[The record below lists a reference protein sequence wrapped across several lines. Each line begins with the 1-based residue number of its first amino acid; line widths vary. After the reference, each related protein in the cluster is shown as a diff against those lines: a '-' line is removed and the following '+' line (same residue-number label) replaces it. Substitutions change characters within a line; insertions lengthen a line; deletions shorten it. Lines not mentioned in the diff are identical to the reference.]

1 MPDVPRRALFLA
13 TICLTYLFPDSFSSR
28 AAVAQALKEQT
39 SRAADARPA
48 KLVKTTVTYR
58 EVDGHEILADVHRS
72 AGDEIKPVI
81 VWFHGGALINGHR
94 EGISSQIL
102 NLARE
107 RDYAV
112 VSFDYRLAPETK
124 LPEIISDLEAAFRW
138 LADDGAKEF
147 HLDPNRMVVSGGS
160 AGGYLTFVSGYR
172 ARPRPRALVPF
183 WGYGNL
189 TDDWLVQPSAHPR
202 HNPRRISAED
212 AMQQTDGTVISDS
225 RRRKGQGGVIYQH
238 YRQQGLWPKMVSG
251 FDPHSEAEKF
261 AQFEPVRNVDE
272 HYPPT
277 LMIHGTA
284 DTDVPHDQSVQMVE
298 QFKKHDVPHRL
309 ISIANGEHGLRGGDA
324 DDIAAAYREAR
335 EFIVQAL
342 EEAP

>member
-1 MPDVPRRALFLA
+1 MKHERRHTDLVVILCLA
-13 TICLTYLFPDSFSSR
+13 HCLANPS
-28 AAVAQALKEQT
+28 AAVATEPEAQT
-39 SRAADARPA
+39 TRAADEKAV
-48 KLVKTTVTYR
+48 KLIKTTITYR
-58 EVDGHEILADVHRS
+58 EVEGHKILADVHRS

-107 RDYAV
+107 KDYAV

-124 LPEIISDLEAAFRW
+124 LPDIISDLEAAFRW
-138 LADDGAKEF
+138 LAGDGAKQF

-172 ARPRPRALVPF
+172 ARPRPKALVPF

-189 TDDWLVQPSAHPR
+189 TDDWLVKPSPHPR
-202 HNPRRISAED
+202 HNPRKMSAED
-212 AMQQTDGTVISDS
+212 AMKQTDGTVISDS
-225 RRRKGQGGVIYQH
+225 RRRKGQGGVIYQY
-238 YRQQGLWPKMVSG
+238 YRQRGIWTKMVSG
-251 FDPHSEAEKF
+251 FDPETEAEKI
-261 AQFEPVRNVDE
+261 APFEPVRNVDE

-298 QFKKHDVPHRL
+298 RFKQHNIPHQL
-309 ISIANGEHGLRGGDA
+309 ISIANGEHGLGGGNRDE
-324 DDIAAAYREAR
+324 IAAAYRQAR
-335 EFIVQAL
+335 EFIIRAL
-342 EEAP
+342 EDTP